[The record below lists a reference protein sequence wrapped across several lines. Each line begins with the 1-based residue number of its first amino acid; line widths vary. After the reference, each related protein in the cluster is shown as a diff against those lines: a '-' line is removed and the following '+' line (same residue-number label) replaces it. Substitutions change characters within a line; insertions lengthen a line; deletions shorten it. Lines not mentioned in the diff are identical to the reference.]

1 MTRVICDSAA
11 AYNRGDR
18 EAFFAVIDPDVE
30 FNHFGEVGGLDRYR
44 GRELLARFFAT
55 IDAAW
60 DVNRLEPQAVID
72 FGDRYLTFSRI
83 DAWETRTEVGFQ
95 HPIGFFLTWSGRTV
109 TRADFYWSRDKA
121 VEAAGLRER
130 ARSRE
135 NVE

>member
-1 MTRVICDSAA
+1 M
-11 AYNRGDR
+11 
-18 EAFFAVIDPDVE
+18 IDPDVE
-30 FNHFGEVGGLDRYR
+30 FNHFGEVGGLDRYH

-83 DAWETRTEVGFQ
+83 DAWETRTDVGFQ

-121 VEAAGLRER
+121 VEAAGLREW